1 MASYNVCDKCEG
13 RVRPSRLRNV
23 LEFIVSPLFLPYRCR
38 VCDRRQFKFRL
49 GGDVSVEEPDDS
61 EPVVKTRKVKPGAK
75 RTTSG
80 PKQATLPSTTSA
92 PAAAMDDEN
101 AGKSD
106 VAN

>member
-23 LEFIVSPLFLPYRCR
+23 LEFIVSPLFLPFRCR

-49 GGDVSVEEPDDS
+49 GGDVSVDEPDDN
-61 EPVVKTRKVKPGAK
+61 EPVVKTHKSKPGVKKTA
-75 RTTSG
+75 SS
-80 PKQATLPSTTSA
+80 PKQAAAQSKTSA
-92 PAAAMDDEN
+92 PAPTTGDE
-101 AGKSD
+101 KSAQSE